1 VCPWLAFPEFIH
13 DYGHLIIVIGA
24 AADWL
29 RQYQG
34 GDFDDDNDQPAPGK
48 KEKMKLG
55 DNTKKKKEFDGI
67 LDTMGVPDDDDVR
80 RDIHE
85 QIKNFPAD
93 GKRGT
98 RELLIDIV
106 KEWLENNNKKC
117 Q

>member
-1 VCPWLAFPEFIH
+1 
-13 DYGHLIIVIGA
+13 
-24 AADWL
+24 
-29 RQYQG
+29 
-34 GDFDDDNDQPAPGK
+34 
-48 KEKMKLG
+48 
-55 DNTKKKKEFDGI
+55 
-67 LDTMGVPDDDDVR
+67 MGVPDDDDVR